1 MPLICG
7 GILAMVLAIPVLQ
20 VIQRFIPTSTVVRIA
35 SMTARYEAYD
45 PEAPGV
51 YLDELR
57 TPDGKEP
64 MAGYTSI
71 GLYKNGHLI
80 RSYSIRIL
88 TGDVIDA
95 NECKIFRYRGLEKFR
110 RETMKAFGTK
120 ETSLEDLA
128 SEVGCD
134 RLEVVPARNGRDELK
149 EGDKRLHR

>member
-1 MPLICG
+1 MPLICA
-7 GILAMVLAIPVLQ
+7 GILAMVLASPVLQ
-20 VIQRFIPTSTVVRIA
+20 AIQRFIPTSTLVRIA
-35 SMTARYEAYD
+35 SMTARNEGYD
-45 PEAPGV
+45 PEAAGI

-64 MAGYTSI
+64 LAGYSSI

-80 RSYSIRIL
+80 RSYSIRIS

-95 NECKIFRYRGLEKFR
+95 NECKIFRYPGLQRFR

-134 RLEVVPARNGRDELK
+134 RLEVVPAGNGRFKSK
-149 EGDKRLHR
+149 EGDKRQRR